1 MQDSSRSS
9 ASINGGPVFRL
20 HDFLAAP
27 FCHGPRHH
35 QGRLVLL
42 SFPFPSSSCRLCL
55 LLVISCCYQ
64 SVLSPVGQNNLLE
77 SYIASIFMLDS
88 LFSAV

>member
-1 MQDSSRSS
+1 MRDSSCSS
-9 ASINGGPVFRL
+9 ASINGGPVFL
-20 HDFLAAP
+20 LPDFLAAP

-42 SFPFPSSSCRLCL
+42 SFPFPSSSCHLCL
-55 LLVISCCYQ
+55 LLVISCC
-64 SVLSPVGQNNLLE
+64 VPSPVGQNNLLE

-88 LFSAV
+88 LFWAV